1 MDEPL
6 HVETRPIADDANG
19 SGPGGDLAVV
29 WILRMHRPRA
39 RNAMDTAMLMALAD
53 ALADADADDACRGVL
68 LTGADGVFSAGADLK
83 EADAGARR
91 MELFTIV
98 YGSLTTLRV
107 PTAAAVEGPAV
118 GGGAEAAAACDL
130 RVAASSAVF
139 RFPGAIHGIPVGTAR
154 TIGQVGL
161 SIAKDWVLSS
171 REVTAAEAHERGF
184 VQRLVHD
191 GEAETAALEWL
202 RMVAGRQP
210 DTVQLLKRLFND
222 QSGLS
227 DRVAWEN
234 DALRAHAEAGPIPPG
249 LDRDL
254 PRTVRPRRT

>member
-6 HVETRPIADDANG
+6 HVESRPIGVVDGEAVEG
-19 SGPGGDLAVV
+19 SIRVLT
-29 WILRMHRPRA
+29 MHRPNA
-39 RNAMDTAMLMALAD
+39 RNAMDSQLLTGLID
-53 ALADADADDACRGVL
+53 ALADAEADPDCRAVA
-68 LTGADGVFSAGADLK
+68 LTGAGGVFSAGADVK
-83 EADAGARR
+83 EVEPGTAARR
-91 MELFTIV
+91 MELFTV
-98 YGSLTTLRV
+98 FYRSLSTLRL

-130 RVAASSAVF
+130 RAAGRSAVF
-139 RFPGAIHGIPVGTAR
+139 RFPGALRGIPVGTAR

-161 SIAKDWVLSS
+161 STAKDWVLSC
-171 REVTAAEAHERGF
+171 REVAAVEAHERGF
-184 VQRLVHD
+184 VQRLVPD
-191 GEAETAALEWL
+191 GGALEAAIAWL
-202 RMVAGRQP
+202 SLVASRRP
-210 DTVQLLKRLFND
+210 EAVQLLKRLFND

-234 DALRAHAEAGPIPPG
+234 DALRAHVEAGPLPPG